1 MDEKPSIKIK
11 KSRIKKEQSAFE
23 FITTYGWAILILAVV
38 ITLLYYFIGIPSTSV
53 PNKCQ
58 FLFGSNCQGIIATSL
73 ASSTKMTL
81 VITNAQSYPIFNPL
95 IKVATDSYGNLSAAC
110 LPSNALVNP
119 GSEIICNVTI
129 PQKISP
135 GTTIT
140 GTIYLNI
147 TACPSG
153 NIKNCQP
160 EQLQTYKGNI
170 ITRVTSQ
177 SSNIH
182 LTSTSTSS
190 TSTSSTSTSS
200 TSTSST
206 STTTS
211 TSTST
216 STIGCGISPVSYSTP
231 GGPYLVTVPTGCSS
245 ATVTLAGGGGGG
257 GGDSILTYETESTG
271 GSSFYYCEPFS
282 TKFVT
287 GTYAV
292 DVPGG
297 AGGNGASL
305 SGNIIVTSG
314 ETLYVWVGGGG
325 GGGSYDPTTQSSN
338 AAGGAGG
345 VNNGGGGGNGATATE
360 YASYGYCPSGGG
372 GGGGGMSAIGTT
384 SSSSGWLAVAAGG
397 GGGGGGAYQS
407 PYTNPEGGNGGYS
420 GSSGSNGYTTVS
432 SEGTGGSGATLSS
445 VGSGGNYGGSAG
457 SSSSGGAG
465 AAGFNVHTV
474 TCSSY
479 ASQLPVTGG
488 GAGGGGAG
496 YYGGG
501 SGGSNNGNT
510 NPCSSTS
517 GGGGGGGSTWW
528 SGSFA
533 ESSYNA
539 NSVTGGAVGCYYVG
553 GFPLSCYP
561 GGSSGNNGMVTITWS

>member
-216 STIGCGISPVSYSTP
+216 STIGCSISPVSYSTP

-245 ATVTLAGGGGGG
+245 ATVTLTGGAGGGGGG
-257 GGDSILTYETESTG
+257 TFIYPSTAKG
-271 GSSFYYCEPFS
+271 YCGPLS
-282 TKFVT
+282 
-287 GTYAV
+287 AA
-292 DVPGG
+292 GG
-297 AGGNGASL
+297 AGGSGASL
-305 SGNIIVTSG
+305 SGSISVTPG
-314 ETLYVWVGGGG
+314 ESLYVWVGGGG
-325 GGGSYDPTTQSSN
+325 GDARTLNPTHTIPYSAIGTNGINGGGYGGGAYSYEPLLPTPPEYPYGVWCSGGSGGGGGGFSAIGTSSSTSSIFAV

-345 VNNGGGGGNGATATE
+345 GGGNINGYGAQ
-360 YASYGYCPSGGG
+360 GG
-372 GGGGGMSAIGTT
+372 
-384 SSSSGWLAVAAGG
+384 SSGASGNNGFSYRTCNGAGG
-397 GGGGGGAYQS
+397 GGATTSAGGTAGPGLGGSPGSAYSGGQGAYGSCTSGISSSTVTAGGG
-407 PYTNPEGGNGGYS
+407 
-420 GSSGSNGYTTVS
+420 
-432 SEGTGGSGATLSS
+432 
-445 VGSGGNYGGSAG
+445 
-457 SSSSGGAG
+457 
-465 AAGFNVHTV
+465 
-474 TCSSY
+474 
-479 ASQLPVTGG
+479 
-488 GAGGGGAG
+488 GGGGAG

-501 SGGSNNGNT
+501 GGGSANA
-510 NPCSSTS
+510 
-517 GGGGGGGSTWW
+517 GGGGGSSYWSSSFIETSYNSISNPGGPRGGASITT
-528 SGSFA
+528 SGSTVPTA
-533 ESSYNA
+533 
-539 NSVTGGAVGCYYVG
+539 
-553 GFPLSCYP
+553 
-561 GGSSGNNGMVTITWS
+561 NNGMVTITWS

>member
-11 KSRIKKEQSAFE
+11 KSRVKNGQSAFE

-53 PNKCQ
+53 PSKCQ
-58 FLFGSNCQGIIATSL
+58 FLFGSNCQGIIATSM
-73 ASSTKMTL
+73 ASSTKMTMI
-81 VITNAQSYPIFNPL
+81 ITNAQNYPIFNPL

-110 LPSNALVNP
+110 VPANALVNP

-177 SSNIH
+177 SSDIH

-216 STIGCGISPVSYSTP
+216 STIGCSISTVSYSTP

-245 ATVTLAGGGGGG
+245 ATVTLAGGAGGGG
-257 GGDSILTYETESTG
+257 GGTFIYPSSAKGYCGALSAAGGPG
-271 GSSFYYCEPFS
+271 GS
-282 TKFVT
+282 
-287 GTYAV
+287 
-292 DVPGG
+292 
-297 AGGNGASL
+297 GASL
-305 SGNIIVTSG
+305 SGSISITPG
-314 ETLYVWVGGGG
+314 ESLYVWVGGGG
-325 GGGSYDPTTQSSN
+325 GDARTLNPTNTIPYSAMGTNGINGGGEGGSGYAYEPLLPTPPEYPYGVWCSGGSGGGGGGFSAIGTSSSTSN
-338 AAGGAGG
+338 IIAIAAGGAGG
-345 VNNGGGGGNGATATE
+345 GGGNINGGGAAGGSSGANGNNGF
-360 YASYGYCPSGGG
+360 SYRTCTGAGGG
-372 GGGGGMSAIGTT
+372 GATT
-384 SSSSGWLAVAAGG
+384 SAGGSAGPGLGGSSGSAYSGGQGAQGGCVSGISSTTTAGG
-397 GGGGGGAYQS
+397 GGGGS
-407 PYTNPEGGNGGYS
+407 GGY
-420 GSSGSNGYTTVS
+420 Y
-432 SEGTGGSGATLSS
+432 
-445 VGSGGNYGGSAG
+445 
-457 SSSSGGAG
+457 
-465 AAGFNVHTV
+465 
-474 TCSSY
+474 
-479 ASQLPVTGG
+479 
-488 GAGGGGAG
+488 
-496 YYGGG
+496 
-501 SGGSNNGNT
+501 
-510 NPCSSTS
+510 
-517 GGGGGGGSTWW
+517 GGGGGGS
-528 SGSFA
+528 A
-533 ESSYNA
+533 NA
-539 NSVTGGAVGCYYVG
+539 GGG
-553 GFPLSCYP
+553 
-561 GGSSGNNGMVTITWS
+561 GGSSYWSSAFIETSYNSISNPGGGGGVASVTTSGSTVPVANNGMVTITWS

>member
-1 MDEKPSIKIK
+1 MNEKLLTK
-11 KSRIKKEQSAFE
+11 KGQSAFE

-110 LPSNALVNP
+110 LPANALVNP

-182 LTSTSTSS
+182 LTSTSI
-190 TSTSSTSTSS
+190 SS

-206 STTTS
+206 STTSTSTSTSTSSTSSTS

-216 STIGCGISPVSYSTP
+216 STVLCPPGSQSYTTAGTFHFTTPSGCGTSITYTIS
-231 GGPYLVTVPTGCSS
+231 L
-245 ATVTLAGGGGGG
+245 
-257 GGDSILTYETESTG
+257 
-271 GSSFYYCEPFS
+271 
-282 TKFVT
+282 
-287 GTYAV
+287 
-292 DVPGG
+292 
-297 AGGNGASL
+297 
-305 SGNIIVTSG
+305 
-314 ETLYVWVGGGG
+314 VGGGG
-325 GGGSYDPTTQSSN
+325 GGGNAPQSGTKVILCPN
-338 AAGGAGG
+338 VTVFAAGD
-345 VNNGGGGGNGATATE
+345 
-360 YASYGYCPSGGG
+360 GGG
-372 GGGGGMSAIGTT
+372 GGGYATGSVSGIPSGSAFAVAVGKGGITAVSHCGASLPGGNSSVVSSYFTINALGGAGLSEYNTTGAVGGTYTCSGMSCTGNNGGT
-384 SSSSGWLAVAAGG
+384 GG
-397 GGGGGGAYQS
+397 VGYF
-407 PYTNPEGGNGGYS
+407 TNTPCCVSYGGNGGNS
-420 GSSGSNGYTTVS
+420 GSPGNGGNGAITNTA
-432 SEGTGGSGATLSS
+432 GGSPTNS
-445 VGSGGNYGGSAG
+445 SAG
-457 SSSSGGAG
+457 S
-465 AAGFNVHTV
+465 
-474 TCSSY
+474 
-479 ASQLPVTGG
+479 
-488 GAGGGGAG
+488 
-496 YYGGG
+496 G
-501 SGGSNNGNT
+501 SVY
-510 NPCSSTS
+510 
-517 GGGGGGGSTWW
+517 GGGGGGGSASITSSLYTPDH
-528 SGSFA
+528 SG
-533 ESSYNA
+533 A
-539 NSVTGGAVGCYYVG
+539 NGAGGEVII
-553 GFPLSCYP
+553 SW
-561 GGSSGNNGMVTITWS
+561 N

>member
-160 EQLQTYKGNI
+160 AQLQTYKGNI

-177 SSNIH
+177 SYNVH

-200 TSTSST
+200 STSS
-206 STTTS
+206 S

-216 STIGCGISPVSYSTP
+216 STVLCPPGSQSYTTAGTFHFTTPSGCGTSITYTISLV
-231 GGPYLVTVPTGCSS
+231 GGGGGGASQQLLFCNIQQTAPPYCGF
-245 ATVTLAGGGGGG
+245 AAGAGGGGGG
-257 GGDSILTYETESTG
+257 YEVVTASGLAAGTSITINVGSGGETSCQVDSTTCHNPVGGVASYNGLPSNVIATNLEASAGGGGGGIEATQIYSSVCNGNPPHASVGGSGGTNSYSGSTITSVTANDIGSSGFDGPSAQCESPGGTG
-271 GSSFYYCEPFS
+271 GAS
-282 TKFVT
+282 
-287 GTYAV
+287 GGNMGA
-292 DVPGG
+292 GG
-297 AGGNGASL
+297 AGATATANAQPGGP
-305 SGNIIVTSG
+305 
-314 ETLYVWVGGGG
+314 YGGGG
-325 GGGSYDPTTQSSN
+325 GGGSGTIGGTEGGLDP
-338 AAGGAGG
+338 AAG
-345 VNNGGGGGNGATATE
+345 
-360 YASYGYCPSGGG
+360 ASGEVIIS
-372 GGGGGMSAIGTT
+372 
-384 SSSSGWLAVAAGG
+384 W
-397 GGGGGGAYQS
+397 
-407 PYTNPEGGNGGYS
+407 N
-420 GSSGSNGYTTVS
+420 
-432 SEGTGGSGATLSS
+432 
-445 VGSGGNYGGSAG
+445 
-457 SSSSGGAG
+457 
-465 AAGFNVHTV
+465 
-474 TCSSY
+474 
-479 ASQLPVTGG
+479 
-488 GAGGGGAG
+488 
-496 YYGGG
+496 
-501 SGGSNNGNT
+501 
-510 NPCSSTS
+510 
-517 GGGGGGGSTWW
+517 
-528 SGSFA
+528 
-533 ESSYNA
+533 
-539 NSVTGGAVGCYYVG
+539 
-553 GFPLSCYP
+553 
-561 GGSSGNNGMVTITWS
+561 